1 MSKQIEL
8 SEKDAS
14 EMRYFYEEEYV
25 ILSRKLAHVTSM
37 LEKLGGEARSTIV
50 KPSISRID
58 KAASVKASLMDSY
71 EDDEE
76 EDGDGKSRRKRRKKR
91 GPKSIWG
98 AFILKRLRQLD
109 RPISYS
115 GMLEYAMAVHSI
127 PEGKRSNAKAS
138 ILNSA
143 FRLRTVHGKIDTVGE
158 EGKKEKYLVLK
169 RWTDGEGN
177 LIEPYIQKFQDVV
190 SAE

>member
-1 MSKQIEL
+1 MSKQFEL
-8 SEKDAS
+8 SELEVS

-25 ILSRKLAHVTSM
+25 LLTRKLAHVTTM
-37 LEKLGGEARSTIV
+37 LEKLGGKA
-50 KPSISRID
+50 KPTAITPSLSRIT
-58 KAASVKASLMDSY
+58 KATVAKASAVDSY
-71 EDDEE
+71 DEDDEE
-76 EDGDGKSRRKRRKKR
+76 EDGGKTRRKRRKKR

-115 GMLEYAMAVHSI
+115 GMLDYAMVVHSI
-127 PEGKRSNAKAS
+127 PEGKRENAKAS

-177 LIEPYIQKFQDVV
+177 LIEPYIQKFQEIVN
-190 SAE
+190 AG

>member
-8 SEKDAS
+8 SEKEAS

-37 LEKLGGEARSTIV
+37 LEKLGGEAKPTIV
-50 KPSISRID
+50 KPSSTRIT
-58 KAASVKASLMDSY
+58 KVAAAQASSVDSY
-71 EDDEE
+71 DDEDE
-76 EDGDGKSRRKRRKKR
+76 FESDGKTRRKRRKKR
-91 GPKSIWG
+91 GPKSVWG

-115 GMLEYAMAVHSI
+115 SMLDYAMVVHSI
-127 PEGKRSNAKAS
+127 PETKRENAKAS

-158 EGKKEKYLVLK
+158 DGKKEKFLVLK

-177 LIEPYIQKFQDVV
+177 LVEPYIKKFNEVV
-190 SAE
+190 KEN

>member
-1 MSKQIEL
+1 MSKQFEL
-8 SEKDAS
+8 SEKEAS

-25 ILSRKLAHVTSM
+25 LLSRKLAHVTSM
-37 LEKLGGEARSTIV
+37 LEKLGGEV
-50 KPSISRID
+50 KPTVIKPSNARLT
-58 KAASVKASLMDSY
+58 KAAVAKASASDSY
-71 EDDEE
+71 DEDDDEE
-76 EDGDGKSRRKRRKKR
+76 EEGKTRRKRRKKR

-115 GMLEYAMAVHSI
+115 SMLDYAMVVHSI
-127 PEGKRSNAKAS
+127 PEGKRENAKAS

-177 LIEPYIQKFQDVV
+177 LVEPYIQKFQEVV
-190 SAE
+190 TAG